1 MEICTYVH
9 KIALCLQGIKVAAL
23 VIVEVRPRAAE
34 KLADYSAAA
43 APTVAAFGGEF
54 IHRGK
59 FVSSLAGSGTPHGL
73 GIIRFPDVDAA
84 KNWFA
89 SPEYQAIV
97 PLREAAAEMTFHLYE
112 AAG

>member
-1 MEICTYVH
+1 M
-9 KIALCLQGIKVAAL
+9 AAL

-43 APTVAAFGGEF
+43 APTVAAFGGSF

-59 FVSSLAGSGTPHGL
+59 FAEALAGDATPHGL
-73 GIIRFPDVDAA
+73 GIIRFATAEAA
-84 KNWFA
+84 KAWFA

-97 PLREAAAEMTFHLYE
+97 PLREEAAEMKFSLYE
-112 AAG
+112 VAD

>member
-1 MEICTYVH
+1 MH

-34 KLADYSAAA
+34 KLADSAAA